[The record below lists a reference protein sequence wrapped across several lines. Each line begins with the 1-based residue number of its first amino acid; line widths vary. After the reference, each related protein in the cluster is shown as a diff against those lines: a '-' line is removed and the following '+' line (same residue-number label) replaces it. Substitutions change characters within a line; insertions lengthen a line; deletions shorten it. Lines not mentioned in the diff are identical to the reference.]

1 MVGPGAGEGRE
12 CQYFMGMPFLPASK
26 RRFFANNSLKAT
38 LAEGTMFAQ
47 STPPPGVPALEDPR
61 SRPCWLNRWFKNAKR
76 INRVAF
82 CSARSEQK
90 VLAGAEGG
98 ARATLGEGARLS
110 SPTQSRWKLTS
121 RVGET

>member
-1 MVGPGAGEGRE
+1 
-12 CQYFMGMPFLPASK
+12 
-26 RRFFANNSLKAT
+26 
-38 LAEGTMFAQ
+38 MFAQ

-90 VLAGAEGG
+90 VLAGAEGRG
-98 ARATLGEGARLS
+98 ASDSGGGGAARGQARGPPPGDTGPALSPRTAAFPLPAVLGS
-110 SPTQSRWKLTS
+110 VVWTQVHQEPHSVT
-121 RVGET
+121 